1 MQAIFQNFLTTITI
15 FSLLAALL
23 QKILPGKSYLPYLR
37 LFSGFLLI
45 LLFLTPMLNLIG
57 MSDQLEINIQK
68 ALFDAE
74 SEEVKS
80 SLFEMEES
88 QIELYENAY
97 EDAVDQTIQDWMEK
111 KGYPI
116 TGVKCTVKDS
126 SLETVT
132 LMASETLSA
141 EKKTAIKSY
150 LQDFYQVKSANINI
164 KVENQHGK

>member
-23 QKILPGKSYLPYLR
+23 QKILPGKSYLPYLK

-45 LLFLTPMLNLIG
+45 LLFLTPILNLIG

-80 SLFEMEES
+80 SLFEMEQS
-88 QIELYENAY
+88 QMELYENAY
-97 EDAVDQTIQDWMEK
+97 EDAVSQTIQEWMEK
-111 KGYPI
+111 KGYPVAE
-116 TGVKCTVKDS
+116 VKCTVKDS
-126 SLETVT
+126 SLKTVT
-132 LMASETLSA
+132 LTATEILSA
-141 EKKTAIKSY
+141 EEKAAIKNY

-164 KVENQHGK
+164 KVENEHGK